1 MIRSWRAIV
10 PAAACASAVL
20 LAGSLYAFGYRYQY
34 HALLDYWGAAPFR
47 FPFLDMHAVT
57 SAVECHRLGYDVYVQ
72 NPCDVF
78 NRVHGYSPVWL
89 WLSVL
94 PISTGWDTA
103 LGLVTVLL
111 FIAVLPFLPPGR
123 GLWQTAVITLGT
135 VSSVVMFALER
146 ANVDIIIFMF
156 AMLAVTL
163 TRRSAPHRALGY
175 AVALFTG
182 MLKFYPITL
191 LILAARERLG
201 VFVAI
206 GLVSFGAIVLWF
218 AFDSG
223 EILRGMANIP
233 TTQYFDEFVF
243 GARDLPYGLAQTMDW
258 SRPAAA
264 GLLIALLV
272 GMVATALVLAGR
284 EDTAARLRQLTDA
297 EAAYLLIGCVLLVGC
312 FLAAQNILYRGI
324 FFLFVLP
331 GLTALVRT
339 RSRRRFDGAYFGVI
353 AAIIVLMW
361 NDTVRTLVNG
371 TLRWFGV
378 SVGPNDVAHFDIW
391 LVREAMWW
399 PVVVVLTAFLFRLLW
414 GSRAAQDMV
423 GLLSGRPG

>member
-1 MIRSWRAIV
+1 MIRSWRAMV
-10 PAAACASAVL
+10 PAAACACAVS
-20 LAGSLYAFGYRYQY
+20 LAGSLYAFGYRDQY
-34 HALLDYWGAAPFR
+34 HVLLDYWGAAPFP
-47 FPFLDMHAVT
+47 FPFLDMNAVT
-57 SAVECHRLGYDVYVQ
+57 SAVECHRLGFDVYVQ
-72 NPCDVF
+72 NPCDALK
-78 NRVHGYSPVWL
+78 RVHGYSPVWL

-94 PISTGWDTA
+94 PISTAWDTP
-103 LGLVTVLL
+103 LGLGTVLL

-135 VSSVVMFALER
+135 VSGVVMFALER

-156 AMLAVTL
+156 AMLTVTL
-163 TRRSAPHRALGY
+163 TCRSMPLRMLGY
-175 AVALFTG
+175 AVALFAG

-201 VFVAI
+201 VFIAI
-206 GLVSFGAIVLWF
+206 GLVSIGAIVLWF

-272 GMVATALVLAGR
+272 GTVATALVLAGR

-297 EAAYLLIGCVLLVGC
+297 EAAYLLVGCILLIGC
-312 FLAAQNILYRGI
+312 FLAAQNILYRSI

-331 GLTALVRT
+331 GLTALVRAHG
-339 RSRRRFDGAYFGVI
+339 RRRFGGGYLGVT

-361 NDTVRTLVNG
+361 NDTARTLVNG
-371 TLRWFGV
+371 ALGWFGV
-378 SVGPNDVAHFDIW
+378 SVGPNGIAHFDIW
-391 LVREAMWW
+391 LVREVMWW
-399 PVVVVLTAFLFRLLW
+399 SVVVVLTAFLFRLLW
-414 GSRAAQDMV
+414 SSRAAQDMV